1 MPLNDSELLVMQTI
15 VMRLN
20 EKESLAWIRS
30 HQDTKKKMEVRTF
43 YRIKGRLKSSSEKRK
58 FELQKNGLWEQH
70 LERIDQLETALKFS
84 WENFHREKDASKKQ
98 RILDSIAAIQPL
110 LSTYYSATQE
120 VVEHDAAKN
129 IQDTGHISKLPN

>member
-30 HQDTKKKMEVRTF
+30 HQDTKKKMEGRSF

-120 VVEHDAAKN
+120 VVEHDAAKD
-129 IQDTGHISKLPN
+129 IQNTGHISKLPN

>member
-1 MPLNDSELLVMQTI
+1 MPLNDSEILVMQTI
-15 VMRLN
+15 VMKLN

-30 HQDTKKKMEVRTF
+30 HQETKKKMEIRTF
-43 YRIKGRLKSSSEKRK
+43 YRIKGKLKSTTEKRK

-84 WENFHREKDASKKQ
+84 WENYHREQDPSKRQ

-120 VVEHDAAKN
+120 VIEQDATKD
-129 IQDTGHISKLPN
+129 IQGAGHISKLPN

>member
-1 MPLNDSELLVMQTI
+1 MPINDSELLVMQTI

-30 HQDTKKKMEVRTF
+30 HQDTKKKMEVRSF

-120 VVEHDAAKN
+120 VVEHDAAKD
-129 IQDTGHISKLPN
+129 IQNTGHISKLPN

>member
-1 MPLNDSELLVMQTI
+1 MQTI
-15 VMRLN
+15 VMKLN

-30 HQDTKKKMEVRTF
+30 HQDTKKKMEVRSF

-120 VVEHDAAKN
+120 VVEHDAAKD
-129 IQDTGHISKLPN
+129 IQNTGHISKLPN

>member
-30 HQDTKKKMEVRTF
+30 HQDTKKKMEVRSF
-43 YRIKGRLKSSSEKRK
+43 YRIKGKIKASSEKRK

-84 WENFHREKDASKKQ
+84 WENFHRETDASKNK
-98 RILDSIAAIQPL
+98 
-110 LSTYYSATQE
+110 
-120 VVEHDAAKN
+120 
-129 IQDTGHISKLPN
+129 GF

>member
-30 HQDTKKKMEVRTF
+30 HEDTKKKMEVRSF

-120 VVEHDAAKN
+120 VVEHDAAKD
-129 IQDTGHISKLPN
+129 IQNTGHISKLPN